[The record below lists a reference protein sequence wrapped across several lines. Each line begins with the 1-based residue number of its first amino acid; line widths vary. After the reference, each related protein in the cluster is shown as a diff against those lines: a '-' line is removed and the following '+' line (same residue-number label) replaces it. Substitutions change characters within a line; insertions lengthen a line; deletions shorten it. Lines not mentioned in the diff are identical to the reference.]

1 MVSSCSA
8 FNCTSRFVKG
18 GNLKFHCFPKDAA
31 LRKKWIGALRR
42 KDFVPSTRAVICSK
56 HFKNSDYV
64 QTYMDSLRLKK
75 DAVPSIFDFPEQ
87 LLKVERSRRILTKR
101 SHCKYSCIITYF
113 MLNYFFLLSAHI
125 EDSEPSSSCDNPP
138 TLTGQAKVDEPVSV
152 RINRKRYAERYFIRR
167 ICK

>member
-1 MVSSCSA
+1 M
-8 FNCTSRFVKG
+8 FR
-18 GNLKFHCFPKDAA
+18 H
-31 LRKKWIGALRR
+31 IG
-42 KDFVPSTRAVICSK
+42 
-56 HFKNSDYV
+56 
-64 QTYMDSLRLKK
+64 SLRLKK

-101 SHCKYSCIITYF
+101 SHCSY
-113 MLNYFFLLSAHI
+113 

-152 RINRKRYAERYFIRR
+152 RINRKRYAERFFIRR

>member
-87 LLKVERSRRILTKR
+87 LLKVERGRRILTKR
-101 SHCKYSCIITYF
+101 SHS
-113 MLNYFFLLSAHI
+113 HI

-152 RINRKRYAERYFIRR
+152 RINRKRYAERFFIRR